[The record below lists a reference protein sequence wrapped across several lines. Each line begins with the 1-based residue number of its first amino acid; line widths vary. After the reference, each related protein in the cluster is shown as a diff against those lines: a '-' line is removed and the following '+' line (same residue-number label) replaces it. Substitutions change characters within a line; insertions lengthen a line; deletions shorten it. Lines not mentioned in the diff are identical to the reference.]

1 MKDIIPDIN
10 SFCNQIPAMMLLLD
24 HNVIIKC
31 WWQIKDVL
39 SHNRK
44 QLFLDSIVILT
55 IYFKTTSTAW
65 AILLQRVRAELQQVA
80 QSSEC
85 QVFWE
90 NGCLCRSLALM
101 EASKAAIF
109 SHPLALLSLCEAEE
123 GGGPTD
129 GLWGLSIWMGSSAW
143 LQQTHLSFQSL
154 LLSYFLHTWLGDRFY
169 FMQV

>member
-1 MKDIIPDIN
+1 MK
-10 SFCNQIPAMMLLLD
+10 CT
-24 HNVIIKC
+24 
-31 WWQIKDVL
+31 WQIKDVL
-39 SHNRK
+39 SHNPK
-44 QLFLDSIVILT
+44 QLFPDSIVILT

-65 AILLQRVRAELQQVA
+65 AILLQWVRAALQRVA
-80 QSSEC
+80 QGLEC

-90 NGCLCRSLALM
+90 NGCLCHSLALM

-123 GGGPTD
+123 KGGGGPTD

-154 LLSYFLHTWLGDRFY
+154 LLCCILHTWLGDRFY
-169 FMQV
+169 FM